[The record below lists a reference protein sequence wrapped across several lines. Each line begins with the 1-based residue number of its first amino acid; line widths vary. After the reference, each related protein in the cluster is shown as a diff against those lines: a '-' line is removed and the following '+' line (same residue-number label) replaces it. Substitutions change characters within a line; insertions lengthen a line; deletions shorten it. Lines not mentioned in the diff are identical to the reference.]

1 MPGLRVCKGRQMC
14 PLHSDTLPHQPS
26 VICCSHSV
34 SLSVSFLR
42 LGRALAPNAFQPLS
56 LYHTDTLS
64 RREYKHT
71 DSLAHI
77 HKFSAFNP
85 SHAVQTNQQLEPE
98 AFLPIWSAISS
109 GSRCV
114 KKESEQ
120 SHPHPAGEPEG
131 SDSFPQS
138 KSRTVNTT
146 LPHGCQGHQT
156 L

>member
-1 MPGLRVCKGRQMC
+1 MC

-42 LGRALAPNAFQPLS
+42 LDRALAPNAFQPLS
-56 LYHTDTLS
+56 LYHTDTLPH
-64 RREYKHT
+64 REYKHT
-71 DSLAHI
+71 DSLAHV
-77 HKFSAFNP
+77 HRFSAFNP

-109 GSRCV
+109 RSRRV
-114 KKESEQ
+114 KKKKKKEEREQ
-120 SHPHPAGEPEG
+120 SLSHPAGEPEG

>member
-42 LGRALAPNAFQPLS
+42 LDRALAPNAFQPLS
-56 LYHTDTLS
+56 LYHTDTLPH
-64 RREYKHT
+64 REYKHT
-71 DSLAHI
+71 DSLAHV
-77 HKFSAFNP
+77 HRFSAFNP

-109 GSRCV
+109 RSRRV
-114 KKESEQ
+114 KKKKKKKRESNLSPILPENQRVLIVSPSQ
-120 SHPHPAGEPEG
+120 SQE
-131 SDSFPQS
+131 
-138 KSRTVNTT
+138 R
-146 LPHGCQGHQT
+146 
-156 L
+156 